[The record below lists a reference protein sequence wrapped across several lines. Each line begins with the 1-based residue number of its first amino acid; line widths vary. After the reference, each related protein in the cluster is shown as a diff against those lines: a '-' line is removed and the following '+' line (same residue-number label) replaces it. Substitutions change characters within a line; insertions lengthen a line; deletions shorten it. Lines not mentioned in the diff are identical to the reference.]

1 MRIITYTSLITILL
15 ISTFSAVAQKKYKEI
30 RLHEIH
36 GTAIGNDNESPK
48 QVAQKA
54 INDAKIK
61 ALKQAGI
68 EENITSYTDFFQSEN
83 NNNYDE
89 LFSTD
94 ILTDIRGAVKN
105 VEIVDTKSDFND
117 FGKIQ
122 VDVVINC
129 TVIKYF
135 TGKDLS
141 FDVWVDGV
149 GLFYQ
154 NETNLVFAIKPSQNA
169 YVNMFIINE
178 TEAFQLFPNNLEKP
192 FLLQIDHEYKFPTYL
207 ADYVLTTNKKSE
219 AHRLIMVFTKE
230 NIPYTGEIKYKPI
243 IDWIFSIPP
252 DMRVIK
258 SFSFHVVQEEK
269 ITED

>member
-1 MRIITYTSLITILL
+1 MRIIYTLCLIIILL
-15 ISTFSAVAQKKYKEI
+15 ISNICVIAQNKHKEI
-30 RLHEIH
+30 HLKEIH
-36 GTAIGNDNESPK
+36 GNAIGNDNESPK
-48 QVAQKA
+48 QVTQRA
-54 INDAKIK
+54 INNAKIE

-83 NNNYDE
+83 NNEYEE

-94 ILTDIRGAVKN
+94 ILSDIRGAVKN
-105 VEIVDTKSDFND
+105 VEIVDSKNTFND

-122 VDVVINC
+122 SDVVINC

-135 TGKDLS
+135 TEKDLS

-154 NETNLVFAIKPSQNA
+154 NETNLIFTVKPAQNA
-169 YVNMFIINE
+169 YANMFIINE
-178 TEAFQLFPNNLEKP
+178 TEAFQLFPNSVEKP
-192 FLLQIDHEYKFPTYL
+192 FLLEKDQEYKFPTYL
-207 ADYVLTTNKKSE
+207 ADYILTTNKKSE

-230 NIPYTGEIKYKPI
+230 IIPYTGEVKYKPI

-269 ITED
+269 ITE